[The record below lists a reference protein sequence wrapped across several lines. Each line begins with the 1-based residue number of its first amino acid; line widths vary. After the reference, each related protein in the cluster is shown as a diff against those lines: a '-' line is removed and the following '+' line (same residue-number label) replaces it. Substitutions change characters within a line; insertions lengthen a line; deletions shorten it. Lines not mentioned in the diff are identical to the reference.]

1 MSRPLA
7 HGDTL
12 APGTRVPGYTFR
24 GVIAGGG
31 FGITYLAQDMT
42 NGTEVAIKE
51 YMPAGFAEREEDGTV
66 WPISDDHE
74 EDYAWGLD
82 EFLKEARM
90 LARFRHP
97 SIVPVRKLFRSFG
110 TAYFVMDYLEGQTLQ
125 SLLHNSRRPPR
136 ESWLTGLVGQILS
149 GLEQVHGAD
158 YLHCDI
164 KPGNIII
171 RRDGTP
177 VLIDFGAAQVATAD
191 FSDAPRVVSKGYSPV
206 EQYSGTRK
214 DFGPWT
220 DIYALGAVLYR
231 SMTESVPIDSRRR
244 LGNDP
249 LVPVARA
256 AKRRYGAR
264 LTEAVGWALM
274 VDSGDRPQSIGEWRE
289 ALEEP
294 TDSARI
300 PGDRITRSPEP
311 QPARWKKVLFVL
323 ALVAALVFAAIGLW
337 RA

>member
-1 MSRPLA
+1 
-7 HGDTL
+7 
-12 APGTRVPGYTFR
+12 
-24 GVIAGGG
+24 VIAGGG
-31 FGITYLAQDMT
+31 FGITYLARDMT
-42 NGTEVAIKE
+42 DGAEVAIKE
-51 YMPAGFAEREEDGTV
+51 YMPARFAEREEDGTV
-66 WPISDDHE
+66 WPISEDHA

-125 SLLHNSRRPPR
+125 SLLHNSRRTPR
-136 ESWLTGLVGQILS
+136 ESWLMGLLGQILS

-164 KPGNIII
+164 KPDNIII

-191 FSDAPRVVSKGYSPV
+191 FSDAPRVVAKGYSPV
-206 EQYSGTRK
+206 EQYSGTRQE
-214 DFGPWT
+214 FGPWT

-231 SMTESVPIDSRRR
+231 SMTDSVPIDSRRR
-244 LGNDP
+244 LGDDP
-249 LVPVARA
+249 LVPVGRA
-256 AKRRYGAR
+256 AKRRYGPR
-264 LTEAVGWALM
+264 LTEAVGWALR
-274 VDSGDRPQSIGEWRE
+274 VESGDRPQSIGEWRE
-289 ALEEP
+289 ALEERTSSGRTP
-294 TDSARI
+294 GARI
-300 PGDRITRSPEP
+300 VRGPDP

-323 ALVAALVFAAIGLW
+323 ALAAALVFAAIGLW